1 VAIVGL
7 SGRFPGAPDAAAFW
21 RNLCAGVESIRRFDD
36 AQLEDAFDEATRR
49 SSDFVKARSVLD
61 DVDRF
66 DAGFFGMHAREA
78 ELTDP
83 QHRILLECCWEAL
96 EDAGYDPGRY
106 DGSIGVY
113 AGSSISSYFLR
124 NVLAD
129 RATIDRFTSNY
140 QVDDFPML
148 VGSGHDF
155 LATRIAYKLDLRGP
169 AITVASACST
179 SLTAVVQAAGALL
192 LGQADMMLAGAVSV
206 TLPQRRGYVH
216 QDGGMVSSD
225 GHCRTFDAKADGTVF
240 GDGAGV
246 VVLKR
251 LEDALADND
260 SIYAVIRGFGINN
273 DGSRKVGFS
282 APSTEGQAA
291 AITAAHAM
299 ARFDA
304 ASVEYVECHGTAT
317 PLGDPIEL
325 TALAK
330 AFRAGGAA
338 TGTCA
343 IGSVKSNVGHLDAA
357 AGMSGLI
364 KTALAIRHGRIPPS
378 LHFEA
383 PNPQL
388 NLASSPFFVNTELA
402 YWRAE
407 GTRRAGV
414 SAFGVGG
421 TNVHL
426 ALEAP
431 PARTVHTPLARPE
444 LLVVSGRTPAAL
456 AAACDR
462 LAAHLASSDEPALA
476 NAAFTLQTGR
486 RAFPYRRTVVAAS
499 PLEAAAELRQL
510 AQTENPPRKAAD
522 EVAVAFMFPGQGA
535 QYVNMGRGLYDDV
548 PLFRET
554 IDRCAE
560 ILTPLIGRDI
570 RGIVYPVTGGAE
582 SSAALTATAAAQPA
596 IFSVA
601 YALART
607 WMSWGVM
614 PQTFIGHS
622 VGEFVAATLAGVFGL
637 EDALAIV
644 AERGRLIQSLRPGAM
659 LAVRLDGAR
668 LAELMPAS
676 LSVAALNSPT
686 LSVVSGTF
694 EAVAE
699 FERTL
704 AANDVTSRRL
714 ETSHAFHSS
723 MMDPILDPLAAK
735 LAAVELS
742 APSQPYV
749 SCVTGTWIT
758 DDEATSPAYWAE
770 HCRRPVRFADGIS
783 ALLSAGIDALV
794 EVGPGSTLGTL
805 ARQGAAKDAA
815 CEIVASLPGAAR
827 ERTDREQM
835 LASVGRLWAVG
846 VQPAW
851 QHLNGDSASQ
861 RVSLPSYPFERSR
874 FWIDAMA
881 SEPAP
886 ETSAPPLVAL
896 STGGSTPSDAHPAV
910 AETPRRAHA
919 AIVALL
925 EELSGETVAPAD
937 PRATFLELGFD
948 SLFLGRFVQQLN
960 ARCGCSLT
968 FRQLLSDIP
977 SIAALAER
985 IADRFPVEASAV
997 AEKPAA
1003 EPEAGTL
1010 EGVVRAQIDAMQRLM
1025 REQIDA
1031 LSKLA
1036 RTGPALASAPITEP
1050 SAVRLDSFG
1059 PAAVAANAEITPA
1072 QAAHIAALVAEST
1085 ARTPRSKASTQGSR
1099 AVLAD
1104 PRVAAGFR
1112 SEWKEMVYPIV
1123 SERAQG
1129 SRIWDIDGNEY
1140 IDLLNGFGQTAFG
1153 HSPDFVVRAVSEQ
1166 LAKGFAIGPQT
1177 ALAGEAAA
1185 LFCELTGNE
1194 RVTFCNTGSE
1204 AVMAALRVARTVTGR
1219 NRFVTFSG
1227 DYHGQFDEVLVKGTS
1242 SGRALPVAAGIPAQS
1257 VSNAIVLP
1265 YGADASLEW
1274 IRQNA
1279 GELAAV
1285 LVEPV
1290 QSRHPALQP
1299 KEFLAELRSITAA
1312 AGTALIFDEVVT
1324 GFRTHPGGMQ
1334 ALFGIRADLATYG
1347 KVVGGGLPIGI
1358 LAGTARFMDALDGGM
1373 WQYGDDSVPEV
1384 APTFVAGTFVRH
1396 PLVMAAVVAVLR
1408 HLKAH
1413 GPALQERLT
1422 ATATGL
1428 VARLNRALARRGVTS
1443 RIEGYASFFYV
1454 NFSAEDRLAGLLYYH
1469 LRNRGVY
1476 ISEGFPCFLTTAH
1489 TEADVD
1495 RVVVAF
1501 EQSLDALQA
1510 VGIFPGTALAF
1521 PPTEEQTEIWL
1532 SAQLSDAASCAFNES
1547 VTLRLRGRLDGAAL
1561 RNAWDAVVARHEALR
1576 GAFSPTGEVM
1586 RILPDA
1592 GVSYE
1597 ILDLCAT
1604 GFDAEAAL
1612 ADLVARDARTPFD
1625 LVSGPLVRAKLVLI
1639 STEEA
1644 AFVLTAHHIVCDGW
1658 SMNVVL
1664 EDLAALY
1671 AAEIGGPPATL
1682 QPALAFSAY
1691 ARAQR
1696 ERDPKELERVETFWL
1711 RQFDT
1716 LPAPLALPADRPRP
1730 DEKSFKGASRSTLIA
1745 ADDYAAIKTAGAREG
1760 CTLFVTL
1767 LTAFSALMGRLAGQ
1781 EDVVVGVPA
1790 AGQSL
1795 LEGGAL
1801 VGHCVDFLPLRASWN
1816 RETSLADLLTATKR
1830 RVLDA
1835 YEHQTYTLGT
1845 LVRKLAPARES
1856 NRVPLAEVQFN
1867 LERLG
1872 DRLRFPELAVDV
1884 QPNAKAF
1891 VNFDLFFNVVESN
1904 EGLRIEC
1911 DFNTDLFDAATIDRW
1926 LRYYRGMLDAIV
1938 SRAAERVSAVAYVP
1952 AAERRSS
1959 AALIETTRPY
1969 PRDASLC
1976 ALFEAQ
1982 VATRPNAPAVLCGAA
1997 SLSYAELNRRANRL
2011 AHRLRKLAGA
2021 GARVGVCVE
2030 RSIDMPVALL
2040 ATLKAGCAYVPLDPS
2055 HPRARLERIFKDSGM
2070 SALVT
2075 SGETPFSTGPLSV
2088 IDLRRDA
2095 ELLLAEPESALPG
2108 VAPDALAYVIYTSGS
2123 TGVPKGVEIT
2133 HRSVVNLLW
2142 SMASEPGLAAS
2153 DVLLA
2158 VTTVAFDI
2166 AALELFLP
2174 LVVGAQLVVAPA
2186 DTCRDGFALAALLAS
2201 SKATCMQATPATW
2214 RMLLEAGFRASPGFR
2229 MLCGGE
2235 ALPSD
2240 LAEALLAGD
2249 GQLWNMYGPTE
2260 TTIWSSC
2267 KRIVRAG
2274 EPITIGLPIANTTFH
2289 VLDGGDQSV
2298 APGQVG
2304 ELHIGGDGVA
2314 RGYVNLPELT
2324 AEKFISNPF
2333 GLGRLYRTGDLA
2345 RVLPN
2350 GEVSVLGRADQQ
2362 VKLRGFRIEL
2372 GEIESAILATG
2383 LVARSA
2389 VALRDDAAGNQQ
2401 LVGYV
2406 VEHSGSPVSF
2416 EALRAALGR
2425 ELPDYMLPAAWVKL
2439 TELPLTPNA
2448 KLDRAALP
2456 THSPAEEQAP
2466 EFAEPRTPIE
2476 AALAIIWA
2484 DVLRRDRV
2492 GRTDD
2497 LLALGADSI
2506 QVFKITARANRQ
2518 GIALMAKELM
2528 QHRTIAR
2535 LASHLEAGSCALP
2548 VAGKHS

>member
-1 VAIVGL
+1 
-7 SGRFPGAPDAAAFW
+7 
-21 RNLCAGVESIRRFDD
+21 LCAGVESIRRFDE
-36 AQLEDAFDEATRR
+36 AELEDSFDVETRR
-49 SSDFVKARSVLD
+49 NPDFVKARSVLD
-61 DVDRF
+61 DVAQF

-96 EDAGYDPGRY
+96 EDAGYDPARFA
-106 DGSIGVY
+106 GSIGLY
-113 AGSSISSYFLR
+113 AGASLSSYFLR
-124 NVLAD
+124 NVLGD
-129 RATIDRFTSNY
+129 RGTIERFTSNY
-140 QVDDFPML
+140 QVDDFPLL
-148 VGSGHDF
+148 VGSGQDF

-169 AITVASACST
+169 AVTVASACST
-179 SLTAVVQAAGALL
+179 SLAAVVQAAQALI

-206 TLPQRRGYVH
+206 TFPQRRGYLH
-216 QDGGMVSSD
+216 QDGGMVSLD

-251 LEDALADND
+251 LADALADND
-260 SIYAVIRGFGINN
+260 AIYAVIRGFGINN
-273 DGSRKVGFS
+273 DGSRKVGFT
-282 APSTEGQAA
+282 APSVEGQVA

-299 ARFDA
+299 ASFDA

-338 TGTCA
+338 DATCA
-343 IGSVKSNVGHLDAA
+343 IGSVKSNIGHLDVA

-364 KTALAIRHGRIPPS
+364 KTALAIRNGRIPAS
-378 LHFEA
+378 LNFES

-388 NLASSPFFVNTELA
+388 NLESTPFFVNTALA
-402 YWRAE
+402 EWRAG

-414 SAFGVGG
+414 SAFGMGG

-431 PARTVHTPLARPE
+431 PSRAAASLQPRPE

-462 LAAHLASSDEPALA
+462 LASHLAASEEPSLA
-476 NAAFTLQTGR
+476 NAAFTLQSGR
-486 RAFPYRRTVVAAS
+486 RAFSYRRTVVAAS
-499 PLEAAAELRQL
+499 PLEASELLRQF
-510 AQTENPPRKAAD
+510 ARTESPPRKAAD
-522 EVAVAFMFPGQGA
+522 DVAAAFMFPGQGS
-535 QYVNMGRGLYDDV
+535 QYVNMGRGLYDEV
-548 PLFRET
+548 PVFRET
-554 IDRCAE
+554 LDRCAE
-560 ILTPLIGRDI
+560 ILSPLIGRDI
-570 RGIVYPVTGGAE
+570 RGIVYPNTGGAE
-582 SSAALTATAAAQPA
+582 SAATLTATAAAQPA

-607 WMSWGVM
+607 WMSWGLT
-614 PQTFIGHS
+614 PQAFIGHS
-622 VGEFVAATLAGVFGL
+622 VGEFVAATLAGVFSL

-659 LAVRLDGAR
+659 LAVRLDGNA

-686 LSVVSGTF
+686 LSVVSGAF
-694 EAVAE
+694 EEVTE
-699 FERTL
+699 FERAL
-704 AANDVTSRRL
+704 AAKDVTFRRL

-723 MMDPILDPLAAK
+723 MMDPILEPLAAR
-735 LAAVELS
+735 LAAVEL
-742 APSQPYV
+742 APPSQPYV

-758 DDEATSPAYWAE
+758 DDEATSPAYWAQ

-783 ALLSAGIDALV
+783 ALLGAGIDALV
-794 EVGPGSTLGTL
+794 EVGPGATLGTL
-805 ARQGAAKDAA
+805 ARQGAAKDGS

-827 ERTDREQM
+827 ERSDREVM
-835 LASVGRLWAVG
+835 LESVGRLWAVG

-851 QHLNGDSASQ
+851 REISGDSAAQ
-861 RVSLPSYPFERSR
+861 RVSLPTYPFERSR
-874 FWIDAMA
+874 YWVDAPA
-881 SEPAP
+881 AEPASDP
-886 ETSAPPLVAL
+886 APRSSTPPLVAL
-896 STGGSTPSDAHPAV
+896 STNGSTPASAQPAG
-910 AETPRRAHA
+910 AGTATRAHA

-925 EELSGETVAPAD
+925 EELSGEPVAPAD
-937 PRATFLELGFD
+937 PRASFLELGFD

-960 ARCGCSLT
+960 ARFGSSLT

-985 IADRFPVEASAV
+985 IADRFPDAA
-997 AEKPAA
+997 PAA
-1003 EPEAGTL
+1003 SETALAEPDAGTL
-1010 EGVVRAQIDAMQRLM
+1010 EGVVRAQIAAMQNLM

-1036 RTGPALASAPITEP
+1036 RNGSVPAPSPAPLTVAPAQP

-1059 PAAVAANAEITPA
+1059 PGSVAINAEITPA
-1072 QAAHIAALVAEST
+1072 QAAHIAALVAETT
-1085 ARTPRSKASTQGSR
+1085 ARTPRSKASTQNSR
-1099 AVLAD
+1099 AILAD

-1123 SERAQG
+1123 SDRAKG

-1153 HSPDFVVRAVSEQ
+1153 HSPDFVVEAVSEQ

-1177 ALAGEAAA
+1177 ALAGEASA

-1219 NRFVTFSG
+1219 DRFVTFSG

-1257 VSNAIVLP
+1257 VSNAIVLQ
-1265 YGADASLEW
+1265 YGADSSLEW
-1274 IRQNA
+1274 IREHA

-1299 KEFLAELRSITAA
+1299 KEFLAELRSITEA
-1312 AGTALIFDEVVT
+1312 AGAALIFDEVVT

-1334 ALFGIRADLATYG
+1334 AVFGIRADLATYG

-1396 PLVMAAVVAVLR
+1396 PLVMAAVLAVLR
-1408 HLKAH
+1408 HLKAS
-1413 GPALQERLT
+1413 GPALQERLS

-1428 VARLNRALARRGVTS
+1428 VTRLNRALARRGIAS
-1443 RIEGYASFFYV
+1443 RIEGFASFFYV
-1454 NFSAEDRLAGLLYYH
+1454 NFSAEERLAGLLYYH

-1489 TEADVD
+1489 TQADVD
-1495 RVVVAF
+1495 RVVLAF
-1501 EQSLDALQA
+1501 EESLDALQA
-1510 VGIFPGTALAF
+1510 AGIFPGTALEF

-1547 VTLRLRGRLDGAAL
+1547 VTLRLRGRLDEAAF

-1576 GAFSPTGEVM
+1576 GAFSPTGETM

-1592 GVSYE
+1592 RVSFDT
-1597 ILDLCAT
+1597 LDVSMP
-1604 GFDAEAAL
+1604 GIDAEVAL
-1612 ADLVARDARTPFD
+1612 ADLVARDAETPFD
-1625 LVSGPLVRAKLVLI
+1625 LVGGPLVRAKLVRM
-1639 STEEA
+1639 TAEEA
-1644 AFVLTAHHIVCDGW
+1644 AFVVTAHHIVCDGW

-1664 EDLAALY
+1664 EDFAALY
-1671 AAEIGGPPATL
+1671 AAELGGSLATL

-1696 ERDPKELERVETFWL
+1696 ERDPRELERVETFWL
-1711 RQFDT
+1711 RQFQT
-1716 LPAPLALPADRPRP
+1716 LPAPLALPTDRPRP
-1730 DEKSFKGASRSTLIA
+1730 EEKSFKGATRSTRIA
-1745 ADDYAAIKTAGAREG
+1745 AADYAAIRKAGAREG

-1767 LTAFSALMGRLAGQ
+1767 LTAFSALMGRLADQ

-1795 LEGGAL
+1795 LDGGAL
-1801 VGHCVDFLPLRASWN
+1801 VGHCVDFLPLRAAWG
-1816 RETSLADLLTATKR
+1816 RETSLSELLTSTKR
-1830 RVLDA
+1830 HVLDA

-1845 LVRKLAPARES
+1845 LVRKLSPARAS

-1872 DRLRFPELAVDV
+1872 DRLSFPELDV
-1884 QPNAKAF
+1884 ETQPNAKAF

-1904 EGLRIEC
+1904 DGLRIDC
-1911 DFNTDLFDAATIDRW
+1911 DFNTDLFDDATIDRW

-1938 SRAAERVSAVAYVP
+1938 GRPAERVSAVAYVP
-1952 AAERRSS
+1952 AAERGSS
-1959 AALIETTRPY
+1959 AALTETTRDY

-1982 VATRPNAPAVLCGAA
+1982 VAARPDAPAVLCGADTI
-1997 SLSYAELNRRANRL
+1997 SYAELNRRANQL
-2011 AHRLRKLAGA
+2011 AHRLREIAPP
-2021 GARVGVCVE
+2021 GARIGVCVE
-2030 RSIDMPVALL
+2030 RSIDMPLALL

-2055 HPRARLERIFKDSGM
+2055 HPRARLERIFADSGM
-2070 SALVT
+2070 AVLVT
-2075 SGETPFSTGPLSV
+2075 SGDTPFATGSLPVVDLSREAQLPL
-2088 IDLRRDA
+2088 A
-2095 ELLLAEPESALPG
+2095 QPESALPG
-2108 VAPDALAYVIYTSGS
+2108 VAPETLAYVIYTSGS
-2123 TGVPKGVEIT
+2123 TGVPKGVEVT

-2142 SMASEPGLAAS
+2142 SMAHEPGLAAA
-2153 DVLLA
+2153 DVFVA
-2158 VTTVAFDI
+2158 VTTVSFDI

-2174 LVVGAQLVVAPA
+2174 LVVGAKLVVAPA

-2214 RMLLEAGFRASPGFR
+2214 RMLLEAAFRAPAGFR

-2235 ALPSD
+2235 ALPND
-2240 LAEALLAGD
+2240 LAEALLASD
-2249 GQLWNMYGPTE
+2249 GELWNMYGPTE

-2267 KRIVRAG
+2267 KRIVRAD
-2274 EPITIGLPIANTTFH
+2274 EPITIGLPIANTTFY
-2289 VLDGGDQSV
+2289 VLDRGDQVV
-2298 APGQVG
+2298 AQGQVG

-2324 AEKFISNPF
+2324 AEKFIANPF
-2333 GLGRLYRTGDLA
+2333 GAGRLYRTGDMA
-2345 RVLPN
+2345 RVLAN
-2350 GEVSVLGRADQQ
+2350 GEVSILGRADQQ

-2372 GEIESAILATG
+2372 GEIETAILGTG

-2389 VALRDDAAGNQQ
+2389 IALRDDAAGNQQ

-2416 EALRAALGR
+2416 EALRAKLAR

-2439 TELPLTPNA
+2439 SELPLTPNA

-2456 THSPAEEQAP
+2456 APAPAEDP
-2466 EFAEPRTPIE
+2466 ELEFTEPRTPIE
-2476 AALAIIWA
+2476 AALATIWA
-2484 DVLRRDRV
+2484 EVLRRDRV
-2492 GRTDD
+2492 SRTDD

-2535 LASHLEAGSCALP
+2535 LASHLEVS
-2548 VAGKHS
+2548 SSR

>member
-1 VAIVGL
+1 M
-7 SGRFPGAPDAAAFW
+7 
-21 RNLCAGVESIRRFDD
+21 
-36 AQLEDAFDEATRR
+36 
-49 SSDFVKARSVLD
+49 LD

-129 RATIDRFTSNY
+129 RGTIDRFTSNY

-282 APSTEGQAA
+282 APSAEGQAA
-291 AITAAHAM
+291 AISAAHAM
-299 ARFDA
+299 AHFDA

-325 TALAK
+325 TALAN

-378 LHFEA
+378 LHFES
-383 PNPQL
+383 PNPEL
-388 NLASSPFFVNTELA
+388 KLASSPFFVNTELA
-402 YWRAE
+402 QWRSD

-431 PARTVHTPLARPE
+431 PARAGHAPPARPE
-444 LLVVSGRTPAAL
+444 MLVVSGRTPAAL
-456 AAACDR
+456 SAACDR
-462 LAAHLASSDEPALA
+462 LASHLASSREPALA

-510 AQTENPPRKAAD
+510 ARTENPPRKAAD

-535 QYVNMGRGLYDDV
+535 QYVNMGRGLYDEV

-554 IDRCAE
+554 LDRCAD

-570 RGIVYPVTGGAE
+570 RGLVYPVAGGAE

-596 IFSVA
+596 IFAVA

-607 WMSWGVM
+607 WMSWGVT
-614 PQTFIGHS
+614 PQAFIGHS
-622 VGEFVAATLAGVFGL
+622 VGEFVAATLAGVFSL

-644 AERGRLIQSLRPGAM
+644 AERGRLIQSLRAGAM
-659 LAVRLDGAR
+659 LAVRLDGAA
-668 LAELMPAS
+668 LAELIPDS

-704 AANDVTSRRL
+704 AARDVTSRRL

-723 MMDPILDPLAAK
+723 MMDPILDPLAAR
-735 LAAVELS
+735 LASVELS
-742 APSQPYV
+742 PPSQPYV
-749 SCVTGTWIT
+749 SGVTGTWIT
-758 DDEATSPAYWAE
+758 DEEATSPAYWAQ

-805 ARQGAAKDAA
+805 ARQGAAKDVA

-827 ERTDREQM
+827 ERSDREQM
-835 LASVGRLWAVG
+835 LASVGRLWALG

-851 QHLNGDSASQ
+851 QHLNAGSTSQ
-861 RVSLPSYPFERSR
+861 RVSLPTYPFERSR
-874 FWIDAMA
+874 HWIEAPA
-881 SEPAP
+881 SAPAP
-886 ETSAPPLVAL
+886 REVAPPLVAR
-896 STGGSTPSDAHPAV
+896 STHGSAPSTTPWAAPAAQPSVPATPS
-910 AETPRRAHA
+910 RAHA

-925 EELSGETVAPAD
+925 EELSGEAVAPAD

-960 ARCGCSLT
+960 TRFGSSLT

-985 IADRFPVEASAV
+985 IADRFPDVAPVASEIPV
-997 AEKPAA
+997 AEPQS
-1003 EPEAGTL
+1003 GTL
-1010 EGVVRAQIDAMQRLM
+1010 DGIVRAQIAAMQSLM

-1031 LSKLA
+1031 LAKLTHA
-1036 RTGPALASAPITEP
+1036 GSVLPAPTSPALPAPAGIALPEP

-1072 QAAHIAALVAEST
+1072 QAAHIATLVAETT
-1085 ARTPRSKASTQGSR
+1085 ARTPRSKASTQNAR

-1166 LAKGFAIGPQT
+1166 LTKGFAIGPQT
-1177 ALAGEAAA
+1177 ALAGEAAT

-1219 NRFVTFSG
+1219 DRFVTFSG

-1299 KEFLAELRSITAA
+1299 KDFLAELRSITEA

-1347 KVVGGGLPIGI
+1347 KVVGGGLPIGV

-1428 VARLNRALARRGVTS
+1428 VARLNRALARRGVAS

-1454 NFSAEDRLAGLLYYH
+1454 NLSAEDRLAGLLYYH

-1476 ISEGFPCFLTTAH
+1476 VSEGFPCFLTTAH

-1501 EQSLDALQA
+1501 EESLDALQA
-1510 VGIFPGTALAF
+1510 VGIFAGTALEF

-1532 SAQLSDAASCAFNES
+1532 SAQMSDAASCAFNES
-1547 VTLRLRGRLDGAAL
+1547 VTLRLRGRLDEAAFH
-1561 RNAWDAVVARHEALR
+1561 NAWDAVVARHEALR
-1576 GAFSPTGEVM
+1576 GAFNPTGEVM
-1586 RILPDA
+1586 RILPVVPDS
-1592 GVSYE
+1592 GIPYDV
-1597 ILDLCAT
+1597 LDLRAA

-1612 ADLVARDARTPFD
+1612 AELVARDARTPFD
-1625 LVSGPLVRAKLVLI
+1625 LVSGPLLRAKLVLI
-1639 STEEA
+1639 SAEDA
-1644 AFVLTAHHIVCDGW
+1644 AFVITAHHIVCDGW

-1671 AAEIGGPPATL
+1671 AAEIGGPAATL

-1696 ERDPKELERVETFWL
+1696 ERDPEELERVETFWL

-1730 DEKSFKGASRSTLIA
+1730 DEKSFKGATRSTRIA
-1745 ADDYAAIKTAGAREG
+1745 ADDYAAIKKAGAREG

-1767 LTAFSALMGRLAGQ
+1767 LSAFSALMGRLAGQ

-1790 AGQSL
+1790 AGQAL

-1801 VGHCVDFLPLRASWN
+1801 VGHCVDFLPLRATWN
-1816 RETSLADLLTATKR
+1816 RETSLSELLTTTKR

-1872 DRLRFPELAVDV
+1872 DRLRFPELAVEV

-1891 VNFDLFFNVVESN
+1891 VNFDLFFNVVESSD
-1904 EGLRIEC
+1904 GLRIEC

-1959 AALIETTRPY
+1959 VALTETTRPY

-1982 VATRPNAPAVLCGAA
+1982 VATRPDAPAVLCGAA

-2021 GARVGVCVE
+2021 GARIGVCVE

-2075 SGETPFSTGPLSV
+2075 SGETPFSTGSLSV
-2088 IDLRRDA
+2088 IDLGRDA

-2123 TGVPKGVEIT
+2123 TGVPKGVEIA
-2133 HRSVVNLLW
+2133 HRSVVNLLC
-2142 SMASEPGLAAS
+2142 SMASEPGLAAG
-2153 DVLLA
+2153 DAFLA

-2186 DTCRDGFALAALLAS
+2186 DTCRDGFALAALLERS
-2201 SKATCMQATPATW
+2201 RATCMQATPATW
-2214 RMLLEAGFRASPGFR
+2214 RMLLEAGFSASPGFR

-2240 LAEALLAGD
+2240 LAEALLAGE
-2249 GQLWNMYGPTE
+2249 GELWNMYGPTE

-2274 EPITIGLPIANTTFH
+2274 EPITIGLPIANTTFY
-2289 VLDGGDQSV
+2289 VLDGGDQIV

-2324 AEKFISNPF
+2324 ADKFIPNPF

-2350 GEVSVLGRADQQ
+2350 GEVSLLGRADQQ

-2406 VEHSGSPVSF
+2406 VEHSGSPVSL

-2456 THSPAEEQAP
+2456 AHSPAEERAP